1 MDDFSTSAQTSGWQH
16 YPGEVWDERK
26 PITWLDDWPFWEYCA
41 QHYATPDT
49 PILELACG
57 NGRITRQL
65 ALAGYAVTAVD
76 LNPHFLS
83 RAATYLPEQV
93 RSFVNLMLQDVINLD
108 LDRQFT
114 LALMADWAFPAILTQ
129 DDQLRFFERLG
140 RHLMPNGV
148 FAFNTPLLGTSPIAG
163 QFDPLSQIETKTS
176 ADNTI
181 RFRHNTLSEME
192 LLGKLTGFEIIE
204 AYGGVDK
211 RPLRGQVGDDLTLVL
226 RYVGR

>member
-1 MDDFSTSAQTSGWQH
+1 MDDYSTSARTSGWHH

-26 PITWLDDWPFWEYCA
+26 PITWLDDWPFWAYCI
-41 QHYATPDT
+41 QHYATSEA

-65 ALAGYAVTAVD
+65 ALAGYTVTAVD

-83 RAATYLPEQV
+83 RASTYLPEHV
-93 RSFVNLMLQDVINLD
+93 RPNVNLMLQDVINLD
-108 LDRQFT
+108 LDQQF
-114 LALMADWAFPAILTQ
+114 AIVLMTDWAFPAILTQ

-140 RHLMPNGV
+140 RHLSPSGV
-148 FAFNTPLLGTSPIAG
+148 FAFNTPLLGASPIVG
-163 QFDPLSQIETKTS
+163 QFDALSQTETKTS
-176 ADNTI
+176 AENTI
-181 RFRHNTLSEME
+181 RLRHNTLSEIL

-211 RPLRGQVGDDLTLVL
+211 RPLLGQVGDDLTLVM
-226 RYVGR
+226 RYVG